1 MKNKLGI
8 FTALI
13 LSLVIAGSAFAMPE
27 TVSGKKLVTANAKV
41 SKTANTK
48 KRRHH
53 RHRKLRKMKKTTTT
67 TTTTTPKK
75 NK

>member
-13 LSLVIAGSAFAMPE
+13 LSLIIAGSAFALPK
-27 TVSGKKLVTANAKV
+27 TASVKGGAVSKAKV
-41 SKTANTK
+41 TKTTK
-48 KRRHH
+48 KKHH
-53 RHRKLRKMKKTTTT
+53 KKKTVKKTTKKAPAKTN
-67 TTTTTPKK
+67 TTPTK